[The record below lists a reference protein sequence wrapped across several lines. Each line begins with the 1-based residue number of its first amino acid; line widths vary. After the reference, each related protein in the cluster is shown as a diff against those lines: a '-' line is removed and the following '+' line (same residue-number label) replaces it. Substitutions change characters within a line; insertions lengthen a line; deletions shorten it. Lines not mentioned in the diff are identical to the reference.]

1 MTYNQNK
8 IDGLRTWSEFE
19 KEMNFYIPVGV
30 ILIEL
35 EDCSDYASGIAGG
48 GLPHDE
54 IDFVTTRSRK
64 RGLHFCALAMTE
76 HGLIFLRVNSKQ

>member
-54 IDFVTTRSRK
+54 IDFVSSSDYTESQTRT
-64 RGLHFCALAMTE
+64 A
-76 HGLIFLRVNSKQ
+76 FLCIDYDGTWVDLSSGE